1 MKTGEDMS
9 INGWPRAVYWILL
22 AVAFTFT
29 SLAAS
34 YFPLQTTLAALGFIG
49 GVFLLKIN
57 KIDTA
62 MIYAIVCLALFSLY
76 GTWLITLLIYGY
88 YIALRLVTSKNQPR
102 IHTAAKICL
111 IFFIGW
117 LLYAVIQMEW
127 IVKTENTMKY
137 VKNLVYGVGLVIL
150 FSLHVQTFKKL
161 ITVYNAWLFSLVL
174 MIGIGWWEVLTGNH
188 LPKSGALQYQ
198 MDEVAT
204 AAFYNPNDFA
214 FFLIVSLPVLF
225 FSISDKNI
233 GMKAFSWLI
242 MLSSVYFI
250 YLAQARMI
258 YILLIGMIF
267 LYMGYL
273 VFYRKIKIVLSIIA
287 GVFLFCLAFLKQLT
301 DFWQQIISLK
311 GDDGSVEVRRVLTA
325 DAWNIAKNNIFG
337 VGAGNIEYYLD
348 QFGTNVG
355 RIVNVHNW
363 WIEILAN
370 YGIFVF
376 SGYVLFMVFSLF
388 WIGKSLLH
396 KAPNAHYMYPLFFSL
411 LVFTVSCIE
420 SSSVA
425 GMGITWLLPAVTICI
440 LNIKKA
446 DEDNFEPSVRGGH
459 YVG

>member
-1 MKTGEDMS
+1 M
-9 INGWPRAVYWILL
+9 
-22 AVAFTFT
+22 
-29 SLAAS
+29 
-34 YFPLQTTLAALGFIG
+34 QTTGAAIGFIG
-49 GVFLLKIN
+49 AVFLLRIN

-62 MIYAIVCLALFSLY
+62 MIYLTVCLALFSLY
-76 GTWLITLLIYGY
+76 GTWLITLLVYGY
-88 YIALRLVTSKNQPR
+88 YIALRLITSKNQPQ
-102 IHTAAKICL
+102 IHTVAKIGL

-127 IVKTENTMKY
+127 IIMTENTIKY

-198 MDEVAT
+198 LDEVAT

-225 FSISDKNI
+225 FSISDKNV

-273 VFYRKIKIVLSIIA
+273 IFYRKIKIVLSIIA
-287 GVFLFCLAFLKQLT
+287 GVLVFCLAFLKQLT

-325 DAWNIAKNNIFG
+325 DAWNIAQNNIFG

-388 WIGKSLLH
+388 LIGKSLLQ
-396 KAPNAHYMYPLFFSL
+396 KTSNAHYMYPLFFSL

-425 GMGITWLLPAVTICI
+425 GMGITWLLPAITICV
-440 LNIKKA
+440 LNIMKS
-446 DEDNFEPSVRGGH
+446 DGNTSGQSNRGGH